1 MHSFYLSFSLS
12 LTLTLSPSTS
22 PSELVNAAR
31 KALISRV
38 EELTNERSA
47 LKVEVTSCLETVTRL
62 EGRMKE
68 MEEETK
74 RYTTLV
80 SGR

>member
-1 MHSFYLSFSLS
+1 
-12 LTLTLSPSTS
+12 
-22 PSELVNAAR
+22 VNAAR

-47 LKVEVTSCLETVTRL
+47 LKVEVTSCQETVTRL
-62 EGRMKE
+62 AGRMKE